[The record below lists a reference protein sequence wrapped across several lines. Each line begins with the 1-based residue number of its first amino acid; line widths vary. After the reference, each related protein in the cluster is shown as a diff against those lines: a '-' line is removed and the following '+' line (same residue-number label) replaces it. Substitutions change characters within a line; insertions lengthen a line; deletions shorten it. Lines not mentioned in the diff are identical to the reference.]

1 MTRSKEILDRVKMHV
16 DNDMIKLVN
25 RNTCL
30 RNMNDK
36 IFHVLS
42 FLENNINDDGYITNW
57 EGFKLKLKS
66 ILKELREH
74 EKSTGL

>member
-25 RNTCL
+25 RNTRL

-57 EGFKLKLKS
+57 EGFIS
-66 ILKELREH
+66 
-74 EKSTGL
+74 